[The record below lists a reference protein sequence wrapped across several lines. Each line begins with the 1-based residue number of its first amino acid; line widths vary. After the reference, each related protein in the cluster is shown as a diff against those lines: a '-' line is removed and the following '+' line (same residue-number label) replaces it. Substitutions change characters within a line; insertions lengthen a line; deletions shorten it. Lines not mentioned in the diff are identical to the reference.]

1 MTLAVSVRLQY
12 QKYSSMTVYWYRSVL
27 LYFSMNG
34 LISILLERIFYVN
47 LDTFP
52 LDTSSVRMDNS
63 FDGREMVRCRVCRY
77 GESLERFQRGWPGL
91 GVASLS

>member
-12 QKYSSMTVYWYRSVL
+12 RKYSSMAVYWYRSVL

-47 LDTFP
+47 LDTFFWI
-52 LDTSSVRMDNS
+52 LHQFVWTTLSTGERWFVVGSVGMVSRLS
-63 FDGREMVRCRVCRY
+63 AFKRAGRVWV
-77 GESLERFQRGWPGL
+77 
-91 GVASLS
+91 